1 MEKFSLSSD
10 EGYTAEV
17 YRHGCH
23 VTKWCEP
30 DGTDIIFLSDKAVF
44 EPPKAIRGGI
54 PICFPQFGDFGPV
67 PTQHGFARNSGF
79 QVVERSSSTIE
90 MKLSDKNM
98 AFCKDFPHS
107 FELYVRVSA
116 LGSSLLQQAR
126 VLNTGESSFE
136 FSFAFH
142 TYFALQSGIEN
153 AGIRNMRDLSYL
165 DSLQNRIVKTESESV
180 VKFNGEVDRIY
191 LHAPH
196 SMEVIDGSKRI
207 IEIKK
212 SGLNDAVLW
221 NPFVEK
227 SASLK
232 DFGDDEWRSMVC
244 CECTQAGSGMINLE
258 PGKEW
263 QGYQRLTRL

>member
-1 MEKFSLSSD
+1 MVEK
-10 EGYTAEV
+10 T
-17 YRHGCH
+17 
-23 VTKWCEP
+23 
-30 DGTDIIFLSDKAVF
+30 
-44 EPPKAIRGGI
+44 
-54 PICFPQFGDFGPV
+54 
-67 PTQHGFARNSGF
+67 
-79 QVVERSSSTIE
+79 SSSVE
-90 MKLSDKNM
+90 MKLSNKDLVS
-98 AFCKDFPHS
+98 CKEFPHP
-107 FELYVRVSA
+107 FELFVRVSV
-116 LGSSLLQQAR
+116 LGSSLVQQAR

-153 AGIRNMRDLSYL
+153 AGIRNMQNLSYL
-165 DSLQNRIVKTESESV
+165 DSLQNRVAKTESESI

-191 LHAPH
+191 LNTPDTI
-196 SMEVIDGSKRI
+196 EVIDGNSRT

-227 SASLK
+227 SAALK

-244 CECTQAGSGMINLE
+244 CECTQAGSGMIKLE

-263 QGYQRLTRL
+263 EGYQRLTKL